1 MGAKQLT
8 MGIYEVDEK
17 ATTAAVEEY
26 LNDARE
32 YSITE
37 FVPIEPTTTAEYSD
51 MPRGYTGTTSDQ
63 TGDIAIYN
71 TDEQERRKRHI
82 ERVER
87 AVSRLPQRQ
96 QKLIR
101 TKYLEADGEEK
112 WDYEIADEIGYSY
125 RHYKRIKSFAI
136 YRLATSLRLIKLKE

>member
-8 MGIYEVDEK
+8 IGIYEIDEK

-26 LNDARE
+26 LKDARE

-37 FVPIEPTTTAEYSD
+37 FVPIEPTTTAGYSD
-51 MPRGYTGTTSDQ
+51 MPRGSGTSDQ

-101 TKYLEADGEEK
+101 TKYLEPDGEDK

-136 YRLATSLRLIKLKE
+136 YRLATSLKLIKLKE